1 MSRPVNRFGI
11 TLVAAA
17 CLCGPIRPAWAAPA
31 AAEMHDLAPEHW
43 AFQAVEGLIE
53 RYGVMSGFPDNTFR
67 GAKAVSRYELA
78 ASLYNLLR
86 RLDGVKEGREGA
98 GVPVASRG
106 ASASDKVLIERL
118 KGEFRKELDSLTSRM
133 AAAEKNNQDLKTT
146 LERSAQIKGDIS
158 SLVADELLDVGKD
171 RTAPYIGS
179 LMNLTVR
186 GVISDNTAF
195 NASLGSAIKASGSGD
210 VPSVLAGAL
219 GKTPADTNVTFRGAR
234 VTSTIGSTVINVGRF
249 PLWLAGFGPGTDLN
263 FYDSFIVGVGGL
275 KPAASA
281 LRVGSDVG
289 LTAETTLGA
298 LNVRGGVN
306 SNIVIWQMEGKIGP
320 VKLTGGYET
329 DHKAITQALNSSDPR
344 VKTTDNAAVVLEFG
358 DEAPW
363 GGTFQANLT
372 NLALTSIGGGVRGGS
387 KDFGASAT
395 VMYNSDPNQSV
406 GVISY
411 GAIVKLPGR
420 ALAGPWGIPRT
431 LMAFTD
437 HYTVLAPRRSD
448 GRVTEGPGGQALG
461 RNAGFTVQVPLDNPW
476 VPNLIAEYNVQAK
489 LIESIFIPK
498 PSDPITSETFV
509 IRSRVDF

>member
-1 MSRPVNRFGI
+1 
-11 TLVAAA
+11 
-17 CLCGPIRPAWAAPA
+17 
-31 AAEMHDLAPEHW
+31 
-43 AFQAVEGLIE
+43 
-53 RYGVMSGFPDNTFR
+53 
-67 GAKAVSRYELA
+67 
-78 ASLYNLLR
+78 
-86 RLDGVKEGREGA
+86 
-98 GVPVASRG
+98 
-106 ASASDKVLIERL
+106 
-118 KGEFRKELDSLTSRM
+118 
-133 AAAEKNNQDLKTT
+133 
-146 LERSAQIKGDIS
+146 
-158 SLVADELLDVGKD
+158 
-171 RTAPYIGS
+171 
-179 LMNLTVR
+179 
-186 GVISDNTAF
+186 
-195 NASLGSAIKASGSGD
+195 
-210 VPSVLAGAL
+210 L

-420 ALAGPWGIPRT
+420 ALAGPWGIPGT

-509 IRSRVDF
+509 IRSQVDF